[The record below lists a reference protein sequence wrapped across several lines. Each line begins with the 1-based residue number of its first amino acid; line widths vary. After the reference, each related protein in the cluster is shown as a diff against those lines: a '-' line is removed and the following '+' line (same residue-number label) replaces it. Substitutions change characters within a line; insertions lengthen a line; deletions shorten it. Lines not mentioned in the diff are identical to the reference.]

1 MPPPTLPPYITH
13 NPTLPTLHTTP
24 LCLPALHITPPYLL
38 TIPIPPP
45 SPYSTAPYSPTD
57 KEHTV
62 YLSI

>member
-1 MPPPTLPPYITH
+1 MPPTLPALHTTPLC
-13 NPTLPTLHTTP
+13 LPTLHTTP

-38 TIPIPPP
+38 IIPIPPP